1 MTRLIIAP
9 HVDDDVIGCGGTM
22 GPGDVVLYLGVDKH
36 HVVRRDARF
45 REASHAAAIAGHEFI
60 WPVYESD
67 NVKDFDDAWLAGY
80 QCERLVNW
88 YSLVVPGIIA
98 DIERWVNDLRPDT
111 VVLPWPSYNQDHR
124 ATYDAA
130 MVALRP
136 HDKNHFVKRVMLY
149 EEPDCFWPHLGAGAF
164 VPTYFRQIDWKRKRD
179 MYETMPSQIRGHR
192 DPEHLFALATIRGAA
207 IMAPFAEAY
216 HVLRWVE

>member
-22 GPGDVVLYLGVDKH
+22 GPNDVVLYLGVDKH
-36 HVVRRDARF
+36 HVVS
-45 REASHAAAIAGHEFI
+45 REGRLLEAQRAAALAGHSFI
-60 WPVYESD
+60 WPVYD
-67 NVKDFDDAWLAGY
+67 GDYKPGVVTWLASY
-80 QCERLVNW
+80 ECFRQVNC
-88 YSLVVPGIIA
+88 YAFPVINSLIT
-98 DIERWVNDLRPDT
+98 DIETWVNEINPDE

-164 VPTYFRQIDWKRKRD
+164 VPTYFRQIDWKRKRE

-207 IMAPFAEAY
+207 IMVPFAEAY

>member
-22 GPGDVVLYLGVDKH
+22 GPGDVVVYLGVDKH
-36 HVVRRDARF
+36 HVVSREGRF
-45 REASHAAAIAGHEFI
+45 LEASRAAALAGHRFI
-60 WPVYESD
+60 WPVYPTD
-67 NVKDFDDAWLAGY
+67 NARDFDDVWMTYL
-80 QCERLVNW
+80 CDRLVNR
-88 YSLVVPGIIA
+88 YQSAMASLVEN
-98 DIERWVNDLRPDT
+98 IERWVNDLCPDE

-164 VPTYFRQIDWKRKRD
+164 VPTYFRQIDWKRKRE

-207 IMAPFAEAY
+207 IMVPFAEAY